1 MATTG
6 NGGGPDSVATIEG
19 SRPPGLMDEVAEYE
33 GPGQAPNAFLV
44 VIDDEGMLLYASLT
58 ALAAFGL
65 SQGDALGTS
74 LFRYVEA
81 GDLERVLVHHS
92 MVLQSPE
99 TVVGDSVHFVSG
111 TTEAKTFE
119 IETSNRLHHAEVT
132 GIVMRGREVTERD
145 RFRTSLRASLDQG
158 SDAVSKVMHSADPFT
173 AGHQQQV
180 TAIATAIA
188 YELQLGSDAI
198 RGIEV
203 AAALHDIGEIADTSG
218 ALTRPGALSGREFE
232 KVKLHAEAGAQI
244 ISGVSFPWPVADMIR
259 QHHERLD
266 GSGYPSGLSG
276 GPDPPGVADHRRGR
290 RGLGDVLPPPL
301 PTGHRG
307 RRRLGRGRGRE
318 GQPVRRRCRRR
329 QPAPVP
335 REGLPRQTG
344 RLRVTRP
351 GRSGRAHAGSGPEG
365 RGRSIT

>member
-218 ALTRPGALSGREFE
+218 ALTRPGALSGPEFE

-244 ISGVSFPWPVADMIR
+244 VSGVSFPWPVADMIR

-276 GPDPPGVADHRRGR
+276 DQILLGSQIIAVAD
-290 RGLGDVLPPPL
+290 VVSAMSS
-301 PTGHRG
+301 
-307 RRRLGRGRGRE
+307 RRLYRPAIGVDAALAVVEAGRGSQFGADVVDASLRLFRE
-318 GQPVRRRCRRR
+318 KGFHVRPVGF
-329 QPAPVP
+329 
-335 REGLPRQTG
+335 E
-344 RLRVTRP
+344 
-351 GRSGRAHAGSGPEG
+351 
-365 RGRSIT
+365 